1 MSGTCVGLQAWMSR
15 LGSIG
20 SSGVRG
26 ALCRVQICAPRES
39 PRNRDDFVKHAYV
52 SCGDSGGV
60 PHMGTALLKQA
71 SSEEGVEAVGQQWGC
86 VLELGSSCC
95 LEFACAPGLHGQ
107 VHKVPDACIAT
118 DL

>member
-1 MSGTCVGLQAWMSR
+1 
-15 LGSIG
+15 
-20 SSGVRG
+20 
-26 ALCRVQICAPRES
+26 
-39 PRNRDDFVKHAYV
+39 
-52 SCGDSGGV
+52 
-60 PHMGTALLKQA
+60 MGTALLKQA

-118 DL
+118 DLRSRVHVHTFKRGGGGKCAKKITPA